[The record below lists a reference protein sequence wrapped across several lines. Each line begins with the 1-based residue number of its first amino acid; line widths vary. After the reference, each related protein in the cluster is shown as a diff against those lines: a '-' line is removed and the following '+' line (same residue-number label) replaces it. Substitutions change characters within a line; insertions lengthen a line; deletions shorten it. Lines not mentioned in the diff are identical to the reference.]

1 MKSNYIFVNTQSGKV
16 AEVYAKLQERED
28 ISVAAI
34 TMGEHDIVAKLEC
47 ESEEELYN
55 FYKKFNSLDAVEGIR
70 VLPSFDFKTN
80 GAKLSEAEYD
90 AWVLI
95 RAKGDIDTI
104 MGNLLKIEGT
114 AEVSAVGGQWSILA
128 HVCGSEIE
136 EIGNISLKVQA
147 INGVTATET
156 LLAFPEHFGEEII
169 KAATPSA

>member
-1 MKSNYIFVNTQSGKV
+1 MKPNYVLVNTQSGKV

-28 ISVAAI
+28 VSVAAI

-47 ESEEELYN
+47 ESEEELYH
-55 FYKKFNSLDAVEGIR
+55 FYNEFNSLGEVDRIR
-70 VLPSFDFKTN
+70 VLPSFAFKTN

-104 MGNLLKIEGT
+104 MGNLLKIEGI
-114 AEVSAVGGQWSILA
+114 AEVSAIGGQWSILT

-156 LLAFPEHFGEEII
+156 FLAFPEHFAEEII
-169 KAATPSA
+169 KATTSSA